1 MLGTKFIKTASCF
14 PILESGN
21 RKNKQLDI
29 CKLPTWPQKLQNEM
43 QRTVL
48 LAKIHNCTLTGANIN
63 YVGSISIDE
72 ILLEKAGILPYEQV
86 QVVNVANGERF
97 ITYTITA
104 PANSG
109 IIELNGAAARLGIVG
124 DRLIIMAYG
133 QFSLEELKNYSPTVV
148 IVDEKN
154 RLLEVRHYDDLL
166 SKA

>member
-1 MLGTKFIKTASCF
+1 
-14 PILESGN
+14 
-21 RKNKQLDI
+21 
-29 CKLPTWPQKLQNEM
+29 M

-72 ILLEKAGILPYEQV
+72 MLLDKAGILPYEQV

-97 ITYTITA
+97 ITYAIKA
-104 PANSG
+104 PASSG

-166 SKA
+166 SKV